1 MLRACLLTAVVVGFY
16 ILAVCYWDKK
26 EMSLVTPGA
35 INYVLSPE
43 GRERVIEAL
52 NQNSFLKQ
60 LNQQG
65 VVRRRAEAACL
76 QKMHHALVGYAPH
89 DRQLYTKV
97 RQRLQDTKAFLQRLK
112 ERLDPYEVR
121 ELGTTEQ
128 IKTHRMVQ
136 GIEIA
141 LGWTRTDFDTLL
153 KGGVPEGYAYKAPLY
168 NFFGDK
174 EHIYASGRGLALK
187 LLLWHTL
194 AVLEG
199 YKKVDD
205 CPYIG
210 GTDTS
215 PFVYITPLPD
225 DFAMEG
231 LKASPFFF
239 SDAKTPLGLFV
250 FHNGYA
256 FGGQRDE
263 TRYPEVKPLGPFDC
277 SSFIAYVIGCEKA
290 FDTSHQA
297 LLFQEEEGFFFKN
310 KLAPVIDQAWK
321 QNTLPEWK
329 ESEFHAP
336 VHASLITCPLPDH
349 TQAASGLIS
358 AERSYKNLS
367 KKPEVALSGTG
378 GHTGFHVCAFK
389 SENTWYAVSLGFNR
403 DVENASSLY
412 PNGGRDG
419 AYALEVRP
427 LVTNPLKDRR
437 VVFFL
442 NARNKP

>member
-1 MLRACLLTAVVVGFY
+1 
-16 ILAVCYWDKK
+16 
-26 EMSLVTPGA
+26 MSLVTPDA
-35 INYVLSPE
+35 INYSLSIK
-43 GRERVIEAL
+43 GREKIIAAL
-52 NQNSFLKQ
+52 NQNAFLKKM
-60 LNQQG
+60 NQEG

-76 QKMHHALVGYAPH
+76 QKMHHALVGCAPH
-89 DRQLYTKV
+89 DKQLYTKV
-97 RQRLQDTKAFLQRLK
+97 RQRLQETKAFLQRLK

-128 IKTHRMVQ
+128 IKTHKMVQ
-136 GIEIA
+136 GIDIA
-141 LGWTRTDFDTLL
+141 LGWTRTDFETLL
-153 KGGVPEGYAYKAPLY
+153 KGGVPDGYAYKVPSY

-187 LLLWHTL
+187 LLLWHAL

-215 PFVYITPLPD
+215 PFVHITPLPD

-239 SDAKTPLGLFV
+239 SDTKTPLGLFV

-263 TRYPEVKPLGPFDC
+263 TRYPKIRPLGPFDC
-277 SSFIAYVIGCEKA
+277 SSFVAHVIGCEEA
-290 FDTSHQA
+290 FDTSHQT
-297 LLFQEEEGFFFKN
+297 LFFQEEEGFFFKN
-310 KLAPVIDQAWK
+310 KLAPAIDQAWK
-321 QNTLPEWK
+321 ESTLPEWK
-329 ESEFHAP
+329 ESEFYAP
-336 VHASLITCPLPDH
+336 VHASLTPCPLPDQ

-358 AERSYKNLS
+358 AERAYKNLS
-367 KKPEVALSGTG
+367 TDPEIALSGTG

-389 SENTWYAVSLGFNR
+389 SENTWYAVTLGFNR
-403 DVENASSLY
+403 DIENASGLY

-427 LVTNPLKDRR
+427 LVTNPLKDQYA
-437 VVFFL
+437 VFFL
-442 NARNKP
+442 KARNKP